1 MAVAVTVMGRG
12 NRGQDDRVL
21 GRSPLSVPPR
31 SPAQEDYVSA
41 PQAPAQGQA
50 PHPQL
55 GLTLEI

>member
-1 MAVAVTVMGRG
+1 MAVAVMGRG

-31 SPAQEDYVSA
+31 SAAQEVYVCA

-50 PHPQL
+50 PTPQL